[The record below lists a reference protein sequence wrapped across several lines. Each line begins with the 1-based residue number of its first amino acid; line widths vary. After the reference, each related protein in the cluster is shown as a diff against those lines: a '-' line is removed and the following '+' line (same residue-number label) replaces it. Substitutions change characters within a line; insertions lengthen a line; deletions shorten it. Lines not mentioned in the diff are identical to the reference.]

1 VTTPKHLN
9 IYIPTFGE
17 ENTKL
22 KEVIKICVN
31 YLKVKEG
38 WFLSRALFH
47 VTCNDQL
54 LTDIQSFSISDI
66 RTKECQFMNVTW
78 IITISTINLSRII
91 KDVSNDFI
99 CQSSK

>member
-1 VTTPKHLN
+1 MTTPKHLN

-17 ENTKL
+17 ENTKF

-31 YLKVKEG
+31 FLKVKEG

-47 VTCNDQL
+47 VTCNDHL
-54 LTDIQSFSISDI
+54 LNDIQSFSISHI
-66 RTKECQFMNVTW
+66 RTKISQFMKVTLV
-78 IITISTINLSRII
+78 ITISTINLSRII